1 MAPLYG
7 SISISNSNSNCDCTN
22 LTFQSPPNGQLVPLL
37 FMPTMQSLSLNIVLL
52 SLLDVL
58 VDLELHGRWLQ
69 LHLLRLLTVLFL
81 DTVRR
86 ENDIDEHAN
95 DQDKAH
101 NGEDTELLLEDKQ
114 VDHQGA
120 SCLEIK
126 DW

>member
-1 MAPLYG
+1 
-7 SISISNSNSNCDCTN
+7 
-22 LTFQSPPNGQLVPLL
+22 
-37 FMPTMQSLSLNIVLL
+37 MQSLSLNIVLL

-58 VDLELHGRWLQ
+58 VDFELHGRWLQ
-69 LHLLRLLTVLFL
+69 LHLLLLLTVFFL

-86 ENDIDEHAN
+86 ENDIDKHYN

-101 NGEDTELLLEDKQ
+101 NGKDTELLLKDKE

-120 SCLEIK
+120 GCLEIK